1 MILIYKSIRV
11 RYIGFFRSCT
21 ERAAMCEHDRAKSIL
36 QTDVSSSR
44 RRRLW
49 ELPANC
55 HCPII
60 GVCLPLTVLRRLVG
74 KVATLTNESDDYDLH
89 VWTVHE
95 CASRN
100 RMAELLQRTLDERFA
115 GVIRTFKD
123 ARDGTAL
130 MALWRRAVD
139 SGDTAGS
146 FWAALSHPRCDA
158 WLTEAIVRDM
168 HMIQHQAGASVRVDV
183 GRFAALQK
191 QNGQLAAELE
201 QTRDKTARAAEIKA
215 KEAARLGEQNVQ
227 LRADLAQRDAT
238 IEALRRQL
246 EALEAAL
253 PDMRDRERLLRR
265 VEELEA
271 REQAL
276 GDKMVQLRQRMA
288 RERQEAAVPAM
299 PAIVAVPVAPLESAA
314 ARMALADKTVL
325 CVGGRSSNVPNYR
338 DLLEKEGARFMH
350 HDGGVE
356 QASELL
362 DTSLAAADLV
372 ICQTGCISHQ
382 AYWRVKDFCKR
393 TGKRCLFVDNPSTSS
408 LSVCLRKV
416 AEPVAQPVS

>member
-1 MILIYKSIRV
+1 
-11 RYIGFFRSCT
+11 
-21 ERAAMCEHDRAKSIL
+21 MCDHDRPRFAPQEETSG
-36 QTDVSSSR
+36 SR

-49 ELPANC
+49 ELAANC

-60 GVCLPLTVLRRLVG
+60 GVCLPLALLRKLVA
-74 KVATLTNESDDYDLH
+74 KVATMSVEGDDYDLH
-89 VWTVHE
+89 VWAVHE
-95 CASRN
+95 CANRS

-115 GVIRTFKD
+115 GVIRKFKE
-123 ARDGTAL
+123 ARDGDAL
-130 MALWRRAVD
+130 MALWRQAVD

-146 FWAALSHPRCDA
+146 FWAALSHARCDA
-158 WLTEAIVRDM
+158 WLAEAIVRDM

-183 GRFAALQK
+183 ARFTALQK
-191 QNGQLAAELE
+191 QNAQLAAELE
-201 QTRDKTARAAEIKA
+201 QTRDKAARSADVKA
-215 KEAARLGEQNVQ
+215 KETGRLAEQNVQ
-227 LRADLAQRDAT
+227 LRADLAQRDAA
-238 IEALRRQL
+238 IEALKRQL
-246 EALEAAL
+246 EAIQAAL

-265 VEELEA
+265 VDELEA
-271 REQAL
+271 RERAL
-276 GDKMVQLRQRMA
+276 NDRMAQLRQRLV
-288 RERQEAAVPAM
+288 RERQEAAASSSPAV
-299 PAIVAVPVAPLESAA
+299 VAVPVAPPVTTA
-314 ARMALADKTVL
+314 ARLALVDKTVL

-338 DLLEKEGARFMH
+338 ELLEREGARFMH
-350 HDGGVE
+350 HDGGLE

-416 AEPVAQPVS
+416 VEPAPQSAA

>member
-1 MILIYKSIRV
+1 
-11 RYIGFFRSCT
+11 
-21 ERAAMCEHDRAKSIL
+21 MCDHDRPRFVPQEETSG
-36 QTDVSSSR
+36 SR

-49 ELPANC
+49 ELTANC
-55 HCPII
+55 HCPIV
-60 GVCLPLTVLRRLVG
+60 GVCLPLALLRKLVG
-74 KVATLTNESDDYDLH
+74 KVATMSVEGDDYDLH
-89 VWTVHE
+89 VWAVHE
-95 CASRN
+95 CANRS

-115 GVIRTFKD
+115 GVIRKFKE
-123 ARDGTAL
+123 ARDGDAL
-130 MALWRRAVD
+130 MALWRKAVD

-183 GRFAALQK
+183 ARFTELQK
-191 QNGQLAAELE
+191 QHAQLAAELE
-201 QTRDKTARAAEIKA
+201 QTRDKAARAADAKA
-215 KEAARLGEQNVQ
+215 KETARLAEQNVQ
-227 LRADLAQRDAT
+227 LRAELAQRDAA
-238 IEALRRQL
+238 IEALKRQL

-265 VEELEA
+265 VEELEG

-276 GDKMVQLRQRMA
+276 NEKMAQLRQRLV
-288 RERQEAAVPAM
+288 RERQEAAAPSSPA
-299 PAIVAVPVAPLESAA
+299 VFAVPVAPPAPTA
-314 ARMALADKTVL
+314 ARLALVDKTVL

-338 DLLEKEGARFMH
+338 ELLEREGARFMH
-350 HDGGVE
+350 HDGGLE

-408 LSVCLRKV
+408 LSVCLRKA
-416 AEPVAQPVS
+416 AEPVPQTVG

>member
-1 MILIYKSIRV
+1 
-11 RYIGFFRSCT
+11 
-21 ERAAMCEHDRAKSIL
+21 MCEHDRPKLAVQEDASG
-36 QTDVSSSR
+36 SR

-49 ELPANC
+49 ELPSNC

-60 GVCLPLTVLRRLVG
+60 GVCLPLSLLRKLVG
-74 KVATLTNESDDYDLH
+74 KVATMSVEGDDYDLH

-95 CASRN
+95 CANRS

-115 GVIRTFKD
+115 GVIRKFKD
-123 ARDGTAL
+123 ARDGAAM
-130 MALWRRAVD
+130 MALWRQAVD

-183 GRFAALQK
+183 ARFTALQK
-191 QNGQLAAELE
+191 QNAQLVAELE
-201 QTRDKTARAAEIKA
+201 QTRDKAARAAEIKA
-215 KEAARLGEQNVQ
+215 KEAARLAEQGVQ
-227 LRADLAQRDAT
+227 LRTELAQRDAT

-246 EALEAAL
+246 DALEAAL

-276 GDKMVQLRQRMA
+276 GDKLAQLRQRIA
-288 RERQEAAVPAM
+288 RERQEAPA
-299 PAIVAVPVAPLESAA
+299 PAPSVAPVPVAMPVPTA
-314 ARMALADKTVL
+314 ARLALVDKTVL

-408 LSVCLRKV
+408 LSVCLRKA
-416 AEPVAQPVS
+416 AEPASETA